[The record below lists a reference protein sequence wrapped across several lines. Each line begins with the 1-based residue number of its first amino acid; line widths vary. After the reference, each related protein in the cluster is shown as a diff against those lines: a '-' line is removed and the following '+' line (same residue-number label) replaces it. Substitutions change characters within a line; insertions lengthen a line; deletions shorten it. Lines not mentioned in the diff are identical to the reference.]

1 MISIDQNCHS
11 LWDVIPKLHALGAKG
26 HAVTQYVEDIDV
38 AFTSMGSPVHAGAL
52 HLERERFYRSGGED
66 WGAALFYSE
75 FLGRLP
81 VEIRHWESVLG
92 MKTDVL
98 ARHLSLPMDDLYD
111 EFSPG
116 DTWQLIGP
124 SYAGDNRHH
133 RTIGDLTAAEV
144 EDFLRQILGIA
155 KEDLLRAF
163 PAASSVAATK
173 EWFAGQES
181 QLNAWLAGG
190 AERLIDVYARWI
202 ERSVSGGAATARA
215 SRLFALEPGP
225 SVELL
230 ELFTR
235 DYDLL
240 TGLYNQ
246 ALHESQL
253 GLRPLKTSEG
263 ELPFFGVFGHEG
275 HTVRSAARLE
285 GRDVVIGL
293 RSFPLDPDRR
303 LPLDAMRKAGIQALP
318 GKAIL
323 LTLQVRAG
331 STGQPLALPFGGSVY
346 MPASF
351 ALERLT
357 RDRGLLSHTVQPIVR
372 VRFHFLDRL
381 RELETVICL
390 PEHLQPYFGRRGVP
404 AKDLGNEWLAIQSQA
419 RERLEKFRDA
429 AYQIEW
435 SRQAQPDLAQEIAR
449 LESRRRELAAVNSK
463 DPQLRLLWKALK
475 PLQTRQLEATV
486 RQIASDWQA
495 ARIDFYDSRGAI
507 WPWCVAL
514 GGQDFYQHVIQEAEI
529 YEERA

>member
-11 LWDVIPKLHALGAKG
+11 LWDVIPKLHALAAKG

-38 AFTSMGSPVHAGAL
+38 AFTSMGSSVHAGAL

-92 MKTDVL
+92 VKTDVL
-98 ARHLSLPMDDLYD
+98 ARHLSRPMDELYD

-155 KEDLLRAF
+155 KADMLRAF

-181 QLNAWLAGG
+181 QLNAWLQSG
-190 AERLIDVYARWI
+190 AERLIDVYTRWI
-202 ERSVSGGAATARA
+202 EKSVSGGAATARA

-240 TGLYNQ
+240 AGLYNQ
-246 ALHESQL
+246 ALRESQI
-253 GLRPLKTSEG
+253 GLRPLNTSEG
-263 ELPFFGVFGHEG
+263 ELPFFGVFAHES
-275 HTVRSAARLE
+275 HLVRSPARLE

-293 RSFPLDPDRR
+293 RSFALSPDGR
-303 LPLDAMRKAGIQALP
+303 LPLEAMREAGIQALP
-318 GKAIL
+318 GKAIVL
-323 LTLQVRAG
+323 ALQVRAG
-331 STGQPLALPFGGSVY
+331 PTGQPLALPFGGSIY
-346 MPASF
+346 MPAAF
-351 ALERLT
+351 VLERLL
-357 RDRGLLSHTVQPIVR
+357 RDRGLLEHPVQPVVR
-372 VRFHFLDRL
+372 VRFHFLGRL
-381 RELETVICL
+381 REIGTIIRL
-390 PEHLQPYFGRRGVP
+390 PEHLQPYFGRRDVP
-404 AKDLGNEWLAIQSQA
+404 AMDLGNEWRAIQSQA
-419 RERLEKFRDA
+419 RERLEKFHDA
-429 AYQIEW
+429 AYHLDW
-435 SRQAQPDLAQEIAR
+435 ARQTLPDLAQEISR
-449 LESRRRELAAVNSK
+449 LDVRRRELAAIDSK

-486 RQIASDWQA
+486 RQVARDWQA

>member
-11 LWDVIPKLHALGAKG
+11 LWDVIPKLHALAAKG
-26 HAVTQYVEDIDV
+26 RAVTQYVEDIDV
-38 AFTSMGSPVHAGAL
+38 AFTAMGSPVHAGAL
-52 HLERERFYRSGGED
+52 RLERERFYRSGGED
-66 WGAALFYSE
+66 WGAALFYTD

-81 VEIRHWESVLG
+81 VEIRHWENVLG

-98 ARHLSLPMDDLYD
+98 ARHLSRPMDELYD

-133 RTIGDLTAAEV
+133 RTIGDLTAGEV

-155 KEDLLRAF
+155 REDMLRSF

-173 EWFAGQES
+173 EWFASQEL
-181 QLNAWLAGG
+181 QLNAWLKSGV
-190 AERLIDVYARWI
+190 ERLIDIYTRWI
-202 ERSVSGGAATARA
+202 KSSVSGGAATALA
-215 SRLFALEPGP
+215 SRLFALEPGHRT
-225 SVELL
+225 ELL

-235 DYDLL
+235 DYELL
-240 TGLYNQ
+240 AGLYNQ

-253 GLRPLKTSEG
+253 GLRPLNTGQG
-263 ELPFFGVFGHEG
+263 ELPFFGVFAHEG
-275 HTVRSAARLE
+275 HLVRSAARLE

-293 RSFPLDPDRR
+293 RSFPLGAGGS
-303 LPLDAMRKAGIQALP
+303 LPLEAMREAGVQALP
-318 GKAIL
+318 GKAIVL
-323 LTLQVRAG
+323 ALQVRAG
-331 STGQPLALPFGGSVY
+331 PAGQPLALPFGGSVY
-346 MPASF
+346 MPTSF
-351 ALERLT
+351 ALERLV
-357 RDRGLLSHTVQPIVR
+357 RDRGLFPHAVQPVVR

-381 RELETVICL
+381 RELETVIHL
-390 PEHLQPYFGRRGVP
+390 PEHLQPYFGRSDVP
-404 AKDLGNEWLAIQSQA
+404 ARDLGNEWPSIQSQA

-429 AYQIEW
+429 AYHLDW
-435 SRQAQPDLAQEIAR
+435 ARQTQPDLALEIAH
-449 LESRRRELAAVNSK
+449 LDARRRELAAANSK

-486 RQIASDWQA
+486 RQVARDWQA
-495 ARIDFYDSRGAI
+495 AGIDFYDSRGAL

-514 GGQDFYQHVIQEAEI
+514 GGQEFYWRMIREAEI

>member
-11 LWDVIPKLHALGAKG
+11 LWDVIPKLHALAANGR
-26 HAVTQYVEDIDV
+26 AVTQYVEDIDV

-81 VEIRHWESVLG
+81 VEIRHWETAMG

-98 ARHLSLPMDDLYD
+98 ARHLSRPMDELYD

-155 KEDLLRAF
+155 KADMLRSF
-163 PAASSVAATK
+163 PAAASVAATK
-173 EWFAGQES
+173 EWFAVQEL
-181 QLNAWLAGG
+181 QLNAWLQSG
-190 AERLIDVYARWI
+190 AERLTDIYARWI
-202 ERSVSGGAATARA
+202 EKSVSGAVAARV
-215 SRLFALEPGP
+215 SGLFALEPGP
-225 SVELL
+225 SIELL

-240 TGLYNQ
+240 AGLYNQ

-263 ELPFFGVFGHEG
+263 ELPFFGVFAHEG
-275 HTVRSAARLE
+275 HMVRSAARLE

-293 RSFPLDPDRR
+293 RSFPLNADSR
-303 LPLDAMRKAGIQALP
+303 LPLEAMREAGIQALP
-318 GKAIL
+318 GKAIM
-323 LTLQVRAG
+323 LTIQVRAG

-351 ALERLT
+351 ALERLV
-357 RDRGLLSHTVQPIVR
+357 RDRGLFRHAVQPVVR

-390 PEHLQPYFGRRGVP
+390 PEHMQPYFGRRDVT
-404 AKDLGNEWLAIQSQA
+404 ARDLGNEWPAIQSQA

-429 AYQIEW
+429 AYHLDW
-435 SRQAQPDLAQEIAR
+435 ARLTQPALAQEIGH

-486 RQIASDWQA
+486 RQIARDWQA
-495 ARIDFYDSRGAI
+495 ARIDFYDSRGAL

-514 GGQDFYQHVIQEAEI
+514 GGEKFYRHVIQEAEI

>member
-1 MISIDQNCHS
+1 
-11 LWDVIPKLHALGAKG
+11 VIPKLHALAANGR
-26 HAVTQYVEDIDV
+26 AVTQYVEDIDV

-81 VEIRHWESVLG
+81 VEIRHWETAMG

-98 ARHLSLPMDDLYD
+98 ARHLSRPMDELYD

-155 KEDLLRAF
+155 KADMLRSF
-163 PAASSVAATK
+163 PAAASVAATK
-173 EWFAGQES
+173 EWFAVQEL
-181 QLNAWLAGG
+181 QLNAWLQSG
-190 AERLIDVYARWI
+190 AERLTDIYARWI
-202 ERSVSGGAATARA
+202 EKSVSGAVAARV
-215 SRLFALEPGP
+215 SGLFALEPGP
-225 SVELL
+225 SIELL

-240 TGLYNQ
+240 AGLYNQ

-263 ELPFFGVFGHEG
+263 ELPFFGVFAHEG
-275 HTVRSAARLE
+275 HMVRSAARLE

-293 RSFPLDPDRR
+293 RSFPLNADSR
-303 LPLDAMRKAGIQALP
+303 LPLEAMREAGIQALP
-318 GKAIL
+318 GKAIM
-323 LTLQVRAG
+323 LTIQVRAG

-351 ALERLT
+351 ALERLV
-357 RDRGLLSHTVQPIVR
+357 RDRGLFRHAVQPVVR

-390 PEHLQPYFGRRGVP
+390 PEHMQPYFGRRDVT
-404 AKDLGNEWLAIQSQA
+404 ARDLGNEWPAIQSQA

-429 AYQIEW
+429 AYHLDW
-435 SRQAQPDLAQEIAR
+435 ARLTQPALAQEIGH

-486 RQIASDWQA
+486 RQIARDWQA
-495 ARIDFYDSRGAI
+495 ARIDFYDSRGAL

-514 GGQDFYQHVIQEAEI
+514 GGEKFYRHVIQEAEI

>member
-26 HAVTQYVEDIDV
+26 HAVRQYVEDIDV
-38 AFTSMGSPVHAGAL
+38 AFTAMGSPVRAGAL
-52 HLERERFYRSGGED
+52 RLERERFYRSGGED

-81 VEIRHWESVLG
+81 VEIRHWETVLG

-98 ARHLSLPMDDLYD
+98 ARHLSQPMDNLYD

-133 RTIGDLTAAEV
+133 RTIGDLTAVEV
-144 EDFLRQILGIA
+144 QDFLRQILGIA
-155 KEDLLRAF
+155 KEDMLRSF
-163 PAASSVAATK
+163 PAVTSVAATK

-181 QLNAWLAGG
+181 QLISWLQSG
-190 AERLIDVYARWI
+190 AERLIDIYARWI
-202 ERSVSGGAATARA
+202 EKSVLGGAATARA
-215 SRLFALEPGP
+215 SQLFALEPGP

-240 TGLYNQ
+240 ASLYNQ
-246 ALHESQL
+246 ALRESQL
-253 GLRPLKTSEG
+253 GLRPLKTDEG
-263 ELPFFGVFGHEG
+263 ELPFFGVFPHEG
-275 HTVRSAARLE
+275 HLVRSPARLE

-293 RSFPLDPDRR
+293 RSFPLGAGGR
-303 LPLDAMRKAGIQALP
+303 LPLEAMRKAGIAALP
-318 GKAIL
+318 GKAIV

-331 STGQPLALPFGGSVY
+331 TTGQPLALPFGGSIY

-351 ALERLT
+351 ALERLV
-357 RDRGLLSHTVQPIVR
+357 RNRGLFRHTLQPVVR

-381 RELETVICL
+381 RDLGTILRL
-390 PEHLQPYFGRRGVP
+390 PEHLQSYFGRRDVP
-404 AKDLGNEWLAIQSQA
+404 ASDLGNEWPAIQSQA

-429 AYQIEW
+429 AYHLEW
-435 SRQAQPDLAQEIAR
+435 ARQTQPDLAQEIDR
-449 LESRRRELAAVNSK
+449 LEARRRELAAANSK

-486 RQIASDWQA
+486 RQIARDWQA
-495 ARIDFYDSRGAI
+495 ARIDFYDSRGAL
-507 WPWCVAL
+507 WPWCLAL
-514 GGQDFYQHVIQEAEI
+514 AGEDFYRHVIQEAEI